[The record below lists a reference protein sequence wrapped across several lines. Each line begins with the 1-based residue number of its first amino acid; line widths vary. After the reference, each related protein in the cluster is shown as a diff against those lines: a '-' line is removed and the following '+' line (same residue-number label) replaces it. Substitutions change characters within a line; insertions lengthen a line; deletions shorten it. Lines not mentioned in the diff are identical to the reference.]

1 MAKGIGIIAGLILL
15 VLPIYAW
22 IINLWGLGG
31 AALEFLKGGIMWL
44 LLLVGALSL
53 IVGLADLK
61 N

>member
-1 MAKGIGIIAGLILL
+1 MAKGIGIIAGIVFL
-15 VLPIYAW
+15 VVPIYAW
-22 IINLWGLGG
+22 IINLWGFGG

-53 IVGLADLK
+53 VVGLSDLK